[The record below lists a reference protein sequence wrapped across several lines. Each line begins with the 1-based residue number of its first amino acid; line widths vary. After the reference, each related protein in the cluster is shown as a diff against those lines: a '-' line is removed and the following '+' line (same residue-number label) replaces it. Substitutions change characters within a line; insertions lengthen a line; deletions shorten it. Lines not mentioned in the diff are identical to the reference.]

1 MNTIG
6 IVSVVF
12 AVLIVGLGGIVYYF
26 GSIKFDTDTEKTPDA
41 TNRDTFLLL
50 GIICAICILLA
61 WVAFAHDA
69 ATKTTAAELNDI
81 RFDQERI
88 EKRVNTLESQT
99 TKLLRDATW
108 VITPSGLIEYEEYL
122 VK

>member
-6 IVSVVF
+6 IISAVF
-12 AVLIVGLGGIVYYF
+12 AVLIVGLGGIVHYF

-50 GIICAICILLA
+50 GIICGVCTLLA
-61 WVAFAHDA
+61 WVTFAHDA

-81 RFDQERI
+81 RFDQDRI
-88 EKRVNTLESQT
+88 EKRIQAVESQT

>member
-1 MNTIG
+1 MTIIG
-6 IVSVVF
+6 IVSAVF
-12 AVLIVGLGGIVYYF
+12 AVLIVGLGGMVHYF
-26 GSIKFDTDTEKTPDA
+26 DQIKFDDEKTVSS
-41 TNRDTFLLL
+41 RDTFLLL
-50 GIICAICILLA
+50 GIICAICVLLA
-61 WVAFAHDA
+61 RVAFAHDA
-69 ATKTTAAELNDI
+69 ATKATAAELNNI

>member
-1 MNTIG
+1 MTIIG

-12 AVLIVGLGGIVYYF
+12 AVLIVGLGGIVFYF
-26 GSIKFDTDTEKTPDA
+26 GSIKFDTDTDNTPD
-41 TNRDTFLLL
+41 TSNRDTFLLL

-61 WVAFAHDA
+61 WVAFARDA
-69 ATKTTAAELNDI
+69 ATKTTAAELHNMRI
-81 RFDQERI
+81 DQERI

-108 VITPSGLIEYEEYL
+108 VITPSGLTQYEEYL

>member
-1 MNTIG
+1 MTIIG

-12 AVLIVGLGGIVYYF
+12 AVLTVGLGGIVYCF

-69 ATKTTAAELNDI
+69 ATKTTAAEIENI

-88 EKRVNTLESQT
+88 EKRIQAVESQT

>member
-1 MNTIG
+1 MQN
-6 IVSVVF
+6 
-12 AVLIVGLGGIVYYF
+12 
-26 GSIKFDTDTEKTPDA
+26 
-41 TNRDTFLLL
+41 
-50 GIICAICILLA
+50 
-61 WVAFAHDA
+61 
-69 ATKTTAAELNDI
+69 I

-88 EKRVNTLESQT
+88 EKRMQAVESQT

>member
-1 MNTIG
+1 MTIIG
-6 IVSVVF
+6 IVSAVF
-12 AVLIVGLGGIVYYF
+12 AVLTVGLGGIVYYF

-50 GIICAICILLA
+50 GIICAICVLLA
-61 WVAFAHDA
+61 RVAFAHDA
-69 ATKTTAAELNDI
+69 ATKTTAAEMQNI

-88 EKRVNTLESQT
+88 EKRIQAVESQT

>member
-1 MNTIG
+1 MTIIG

-12 AVLIVGLGGIVYYF
+12 AVLTVGLGGIVYYF
-26 GSIKFDTDTEKTPDA
+26 GSIKFDTDTENTPD

-50 GIICAICILLA
+50 GIICAICVLLA
-61 WVAFAHDA
+61 RVAFAHDA
-69 ATKTTAAELNDI
+69 ATKATAAELNDI

-88 EKRVNTLESQT
+88 EKRIQAVESQT